1 MVLPYFTP
9 SGTPYFDLTTGAAIL
24 GLRLSTTRTE
34 ILRALLE
41 GVAMEMRLNLEIL
54 AEAGCAVRELRLV
67 GGGARS
73 SRWNQLRADVL
84 GRELQVT
91 DTVEAGCAG
100 AALLARTAATG
111 ESGLI
116 LAKRWARVIGIYR
129 PDPERWEF
137 YQDKFTCY
145 RDVYP
150 ALAQLRI

>member
-1 MVLPYFTP
+1 MLTSYLHVPAHEPARAKFP
-9 SGTPYFDLTTGAAIL
+9 VFDAHNHLWGAW
-24 GLRLSTTRTE
+24 S
-34 ILRALLE
+34 RAAVLE

-100 AALLARTAATG
+100 AALLARTAATR

-116 LAKRWARVIGIYR
+116 LAKRWARVMGIYR

-137 YQDKFTCY
+137 YQDKFTRY